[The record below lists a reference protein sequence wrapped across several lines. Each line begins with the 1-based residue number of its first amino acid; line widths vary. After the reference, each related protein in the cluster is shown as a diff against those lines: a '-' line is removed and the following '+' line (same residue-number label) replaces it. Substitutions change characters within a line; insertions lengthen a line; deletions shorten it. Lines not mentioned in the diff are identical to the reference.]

1 MLHNNLYDKYIK
13 DDQDTVKS
21 KVPEFNPE
29 ILTEKA
35 VTTLNKTTGR
45 YICFIFFYLINL
57 FSI

>member
-1 MLHNNLYDKYIK
+1 MT

-35 VTTLNKTTGR
+35 VTILNKTTGR